1 MSEPENFTTRFGVL
15 NVAMVLITIL
25 YTFIGLLGYLKYGD
39 TTTGS
44 ITLDMPQ
51 NEL

>member
-1 MSEPENFTTRFGVL
+1 MSEPQDFTKSFGVL
-15 NVAMVLITIL
+15 NVAMVFITVL

-39 TTTGS
+39 TTTGI